1 MRIKRKKSLHRYD
14 VISQICNETGVERAD
29 AEDVVLKLFET
40 IKRSLEE
47 GKSISFRPYMN
58 FVVKKYGRKSVS
70 KFINNPD
77 GSVSAERVPLP
88 DRYVPVC
95 VFSKQV
101 KNSVRKNLKVESD
114 L

>member
-1 MRIKRKKSLHRYD
+1 MKRKKSIHRYD
-14 VISQICNETGVERAD
+14 VISRICEETGVERAD
-29 AEDVVLKLFET
+29 AQDVVLKLMEI
-40 IKRSLEE
+40 IKDSLDN
-47 GKSISFRPYMN
+47 GKTVAFRPYMN
-58 FVVKKYGRKSVS
+58 FTVKKYKRKSVS

-77 GSVSAERVPLP
+77 GSVSVERLPYP